1 LAIDGL
7 DLVGAR
13 LEDLHDDL
21 WPFPWRR
28 QLVAVLV
35 ALDDAE
41 HQVSNVEGVT
51 PNPTAMVPAQGL
63 LVLGGVEESDIAGFI
78 ELVQGILEELLGL

>member
-1 LAIDGL
+1 
-7 DLVGAR
+7 
-13 LEDLHDDL
+13 
-21 WPFPWRR
+21 
-28 QLVAVLV
+28 VAVLV
-35 ALDDAE
+35 ALDDIE

-63 LVLGGVEESDIAGFI
+63 LVLGVEESDIAGFI